1 MWRAFRSWVPMRATC
16 IPFRRK
22 APSSAIMNWLPPP
35 YGGGLN
41 SFHNA
46 KVRDF
51 FLPTRRTISA

>member
-1 MWRAFRSWVPMRATC
+1 
-16 IPFRRK
+16 
-22 APSSAIMNWLPPP
+22 MNWLPPP

-51 FLPTRRTISA
+51 FLPRAARSPPDAVRGPGRARVPPPAEHGRPPDRQGG

>member
-1 MWRAFRSWVPMRATC
+1 
-16 IPFRRK
+16 
-22 APSSAIMNWLPPP
+22 MNWLPPP